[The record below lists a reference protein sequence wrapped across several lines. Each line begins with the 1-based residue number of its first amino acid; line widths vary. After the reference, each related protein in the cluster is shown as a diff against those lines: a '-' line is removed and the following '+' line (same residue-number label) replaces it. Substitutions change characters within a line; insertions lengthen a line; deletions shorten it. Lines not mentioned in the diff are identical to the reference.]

1 MGRLILNAD
10 DFGLT
15 AGVNRAIVELHRAGR
30 LTSATLM
37 ARAAAIEE
45 AIELAH
51 STPTLGVGCHVV
63 LVDGEPQLAARE
75 LPTLADAR
83 TGRFHPTLG
92 AFLARLLTGRICF
105 REIEAEAA
113 AQIALLQSK
122 GLRLTH
128 IDTHKHTHMF
138 PAVLRPV
145 LRAARAAGIRAV
157 RNPFEPR
164 WSLRAT
170 PAAAGIQTGVRR
182 AEVSLLR
189 LLEPTFRRIVAEEG
203 FSTTDGAI
211 GVLATGTLDAA
222 TVTSLLRNLPPGAL
236 GTGTWELVTHPG
248 YNDRDL
254 AQARTRL
261 LASRE
266 TERQAL
272 CAVEQFP
279 AIEFISFADLLP
291 GDADRSL
298 GGPNPPL
305 ETAVMPNPQGS
316 TPDRPTTASSPLP

>member
-37 ARAAAIEE
+37 ARAAATEE
-45 AIELAH
+45 AIELAR
-51 STPTLGVGCHVV
+51 STPSLGVGCHVV
-63 LVDGEPQLAARE
+63 LVDGEPQLATRE
-75 LPTLADAR
+75 LPALHEPSILPPTLPPTLIDAR
-83 TGRFHPTLG
+83 TGRFYPTLD
-92 AFLARLLTGRICF
+92 AFLARLLTGRI
-105 REIEAEAA
+105 RSGEIEAEAA
-113 AQIALLQSK
+113 AQIARLQSG

-157 RNPFEPR
+157 RNPFEPG

-170 PAAAGIQTGVRR
+170 PGAPVIRR
-182 AEVSLLR
+182 AEVALLR
-189 LLEPTFRRIVAEEG
+189 RLEPAFRRIVAEEG

-222 TVTSLLRNLPPGAL
+222 TVTSLLQNLPPDTS
-236 GTGTWELVTHPG
+236 GTEIWELVTHPG
-248 YNDRDL
+248 YNDQDL

-279 AIEFISFADLLP
+279 AIELISFAQL
-291 GDADRSL
+291 
-298 GGPNPPL
+298 NPAAAPL
-305 ETAVMPNPQGS
+305 AG
-316 TPDRPTTASSPLP
+316 RL